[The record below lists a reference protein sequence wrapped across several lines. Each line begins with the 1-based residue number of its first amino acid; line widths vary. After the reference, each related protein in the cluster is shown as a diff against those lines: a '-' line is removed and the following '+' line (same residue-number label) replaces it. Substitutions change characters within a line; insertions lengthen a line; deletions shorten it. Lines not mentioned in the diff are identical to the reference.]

1 MKKYLI
7 TTIVA
12 ILICIPSIIL
22 GAALYKYGYI
32 TKYGQSLDSFSDEIL
47 LTINNLLRPQN
58 NSETSDDSVSSY
70 KLITNN
76 YEFNL
81 TSYYTNSMDIY
92 GGIDIYH
99 DKLYFLDGQGNMRVL
114 ENEMFN
120 EIEFPLV
127 DSKLREFNL
136 DFGVNFPDFSIK
148 DMIFGKKDNEEHIFI
163 SHIEYDQI
171 KKCYFLSVAS
181 SKINT
186 KDGEINFDKF
196 ENLFQSKPCLGPHP
210 EDGIRGFAGTS
221 SGGKLSISKNGIYVS
236 IGDFY
241 FDGVNANNATNL
253 TSDYGKIIFIDFQSS
268 NKNIIASG
276 LRNPQGMVLTSLG
289 LFETEHGPQGGDEFN
304 KINLNKRLNYGW
316 PEASYGVDYETYQ
329 WPKDPNNNN
338 HYLFKEPI
346 YFWTPSIGVSNLDYF
361 ENESEF
367 KLWRGDFLISSLRSL
382 SLFRVRMD
390 NLNENLIGIE
400 TINLGFRVRDI
411 KIHKDK
417 IYLLEDSIPVR
428 IHILDKVEL

>member
-7 TTIVA
+7 TTILA

-47 LTINNLLRPQN
+47 LTINNLLRPQSN
-58 NSETSDDSVSSY
+58 FEALDESVSSF

-92 GGIDIYH
+92 GGIDVYH
-99 DKLYFLDGQGNMRVL
+99 DKLYFLDGQGNMKVF
-114 ENEMFN
+114 ENKMFN

-136 DFGVNFPDFSIK
+136 EFGVNFPDFSIK

-181 SKINT
+181 SKINI

-210 EDGIRGFAGTS
+210 KDGIRGFAGTS
-221 SGGKLSISKNGIYVS
+221 SGGKLSVSKNGIYVS

-253 TSDYGKIIFIDFQSS
+253 SSDYGKIIFIDFKST

-289 LFETEHGPQGGDEFN
+289 LF
-304 KINLNKRLNYGW
+304 GW

-338 HYLFKEPI
+338 HYSFKEPI

-411 KIHKDK
+411 KIYKDK

-428 IHILDKVEL
+428 IHILDKVEI